1 MSEDPFKIMTRELD
15 NRIVARGGRSIF
27 GIAWGGRDS
36 RVSLNVALRYTRPL
50 ETGVPEGKIPKPRKD
65 KGVGRI
71 AQRWTGDELEKA
83 RIGYESPAKL
93 ATVAAQL
100 NTSSGR
106 LSILA
111 TRHNWTARTRGPNR
125 KRDYPTAKIGG
136 FLD

>member
-1 MSEDPFKIMTRELD
+1 MIEDPFKAMTREMD

-27 GIAWGGRDS
+27 GIAWGGHDS
-36 RVSLNVALRYTRPL
+36 RVSLNVAQRYTRPVDL
-50 ETGVPEGKIPKPRKD
+50 GVPEGKIPKPRKD
-65 KGVGRI
+65 KGVARI
-71 AQRWTGDELEKA
+71 PQRWSGDELEKA

-93 ATVAAQL
+93 ATVAAEL

-111 TRHNWTARTRGPNR
+111 TRHNWTARSRGPNR
-125 KRDYPTAKIGG
+125 KRDEPTAKKGG